1 MSLSRRAFV
10 LTGSALLLAGCS
22 AAGVPSGATSP
33 TQLTEGAITA
43 AINGTRRANNQ
54 AAFTYNQQ
62 LATAARTH
70 ANLMA
75 SRDEISHTLG
85 GTLRER
91 VTTAGYR
98 GAVGENL
105 AAGQKTLEAAIA
117 DWLTSPGHR
126 STLLSGKFTEFG
138 LAAAR
143 SRSGRIYWAMI
154 AGGPFTNWY

>member
-10 LTGSALLLAGCS
+10 ITGSALLLAGCS
-22 AAGVPSGATSP
+22 AAGVPSSSTGP
-33 TQLTEGAITA
+33 TQLTEEAITS
-43 AINGTRRANNQ
+43 AINGTRKANNQ
-54 AAFTYNQQ
+54 APFGYNLQ
-62 LATAARTH
+62 LARAAREH

-75 SRDEISHTLG
+75 SKDQISHTLG

-91 VTTAGYR
+91 VTAAGYR

-126 STLLSGKFTEFG
+126 STLLSGKFREFG

-143 SRSGRIYWAMI
+143 SPKGRIYWAMI
-154 AGGPFTNWY
+154 AGGPFTDWY

>member
-10 LTGSALLLAGCS
+10 ITGSALLLAGCS
-22 AAGVPSGATSP
+22 AAGVPGGATTP
-33 TQLTEGAITA
+33 GQLTVEAITS
-43 AINGTRRANNQ
+43 AINSTRKANNQ
-54 AAFTYNQQ
+54 APFAYNQD
-62 LATAARTH
+62 LARAAKTH

-75 SRDEISHTLG
+75 ARDEISHTLG

-91 VTTAGYR
+91 VTEAGYR

-126 STLLSGKFTEFG
+126 STLLSGKFKEFG
-138 LAAAR
+138 LAA
-143 SRSGRIYWAMI
+143 SRSGKGRVYWAMI
-154 AGGPFTNWY
+154 AGGPFTDWY

>member
-10 LTGSALLLAGCS
+10 LTGSAFLLAGCS
-22 AAGVPSGATSP
+22 AAGVPKGATGP
-33 TQLTEGAITA
+33 GQLTVEAITA
-43 AINGTRRANNQ
+43 AINGTRKANNQ
-54 AAFTYNQQ
+54 TPFVYNQQ
-62 LATAARTH
+62 LARAARTH
-70 ANLMA
+70 ASLMA
-75 SRDEISHTLG
+75 ARDQISHTLG

-91 VTTAGYR
+91 VTEAGYH

-126 STLLSGKFTEFG
+126 STLLSGKFQEFG

-143 SRSGRIYWAMI
+143 SGKGRIYWAMI
-154 AGGPFTNWY
+154 AGGPSTAWF